1 MIGLAEKT
9 VCMGVEEAKE
19 YVMAKLIVLH
29 EMKKEVMQQLDE
41 IENEIDKENE
51 QLHFLENPPAPQA
64 KCCCECDEA
73 DTLSHVVGRLLPF

>member
-29 EMKKEVMQQLDE
+29 ETRKELMQQLEEIEDE
-41 IENEIDKENE
+41 IEKENE
-51 QLHFLENPPAPQA
+51 QLHFLENPPISQTN
-64 KCCCECDEA
+64 CCCECDEA
-73 DTLSHVVGRLLPF
+73 STLAHAVGRLLSF